1 MLRGEILTALA
12 MFGHDLTLDEAS
24 KRFQA
29 FLENR
34 NTPLLPPD
42 IRKVGCSVILMHEI
56 SLQILLLI
64 IIVKCWQAA
73 YVAVMQRASKSNRSG
88 YESLLKVYKE
98 ADLSQEKTRILGN
111 EMSCMRAYHTF
122 FWVCILIF
130 SMIVGSLASSRDP
143 DLILEALNFM
153 LSSEVT
159 FLQIFYKSEC
169 TYIHYQHIIFL
180 FMHNGYSYVVNL
192 LYIVKVRSQDAVFGL
207 AVTREGRDVAWA
219 WLKV

>member
-1 MLRGEILTALA
+1 M
-12 MFGHDLTLDEAS
+12 
-24 KRFQA
+24 
-29 FLENR
+29 
-34 NTPLLPPD
+34 
-42 IRKVGCSVILMHEI
+42 
-56 SLQILLLI
+56 
-64 IIVKCWQAA
+64 KCWQAA

-169 TYIHYQHIIFL
+169 TYIHY
-180 FMHNGYSYVVNL
+180 
-192 LYIVKVRSQDAVFGL
+192 
-207 AVTREGRDVAWA
+207 
-219 WLKV
+219 